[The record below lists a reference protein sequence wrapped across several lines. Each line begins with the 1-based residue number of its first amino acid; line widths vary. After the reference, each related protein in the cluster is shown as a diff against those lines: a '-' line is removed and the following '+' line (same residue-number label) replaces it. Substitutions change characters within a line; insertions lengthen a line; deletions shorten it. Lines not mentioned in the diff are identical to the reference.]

1 MDSSKPQQFHPVI
14 PHSRTVSGSR
24 DGSNAGAD
32 LDGSVRA
39 SDSAGNNQPE
49 LSPHGSGSSES
60 KRKKRS
66 TGGELKEDDDTEI
79 ANQSTPKKRYEFES
93 SKGKEKG
100 ENTTLGEEERLLEGV
115 IAELEQESNV
125 SYADLSW
132 EKLKMRARRLEKEIM
147 GVSDTDTYVMKIM
160 SLSDFDTDVVL
171 AMNPFNDDSIWGEK
185 DDEDYN
191 NPAEEITVDGESDT
205 KGNDQDSGDDQG
217 DTKGSKDLKDL
228 IEQEFDG
235 ESDTKDSKDSSD
247 VEIKDESDAE
257 DSISSSS
264 EICDVSDTKDPS
276 DSSSEDSSSTGSKG
290 SSETDDD
297 HNHKKDSKDS
307 STFWLERKL
316 MKIIR
321 ALMIAIGNILHVHQ
335 PEDAIEK
342 FFNGGRCE
350 GRHSTVLRSSPVVG
364 SKEDQREDPPCAH
377 LRRIKEEKHDWNQKS
392 GSTSKIGEK
401 QQQQM
406 AVKWCSVPVMESTKG
421 GEHKGNSR
429 F

>member
-1 MDSSKPQQFHPVI
+1 MDSSIPQQFHPVI
-14 PHSRTVSGSR
+14 PHSRTGSGSR
-24 DGSNAGAD
+24 DRSNAGAD

-39 SDSAGNNQPE
+39 SDSSAGNNQPE

-60 KRKKRS
+60 KRKKSS
-66 TGGELKEDDDTEI
+66 TGGELKEDDDMEI
-79 ANQSTPKKRYEFES
+79 ANQSTPKKRYESES

-100 ENTTLGEEERLLEGV
+100 ENTTLGEEENKLLEGV

-160 SLSDFDTDVVL
+160 SLSDIDTDVVL

-185 DDEDYN
+185 DDEDHN

-205 KGNDQDSGDDQG
+205 KGTDQDSGDDQG

-228 IEQEFDG
+228 TEREFDG

-247 VEIKDESDAE
+247 VETKDESDAE

-290 SSETDDD
+290 SSETETDDD

-321 ALMIAIGNILHVHQ
+321 ALMIAIGKILY
-335 PEDAIEK
+335 
-342 FFNGGRCE
+342 
-350 GRHSTVLRSSPVVG
+350 
-364 SKEDQREDPPCAH
+364 
-377 LRRIKEEKHDWNQKS
+377 
-392 GSTSKIGEK
+392 
-401 QQQQM
+401 
-406 AVKWCSVPVMESTKG
+406 
-421 GEHKGNSR
+421 GN
-429 F
+429 